1 MYKIILL
8 NLKPNSGFYSSE
20 VLIDVWINCCYF
32 CRHNTVVMMEMQ
44 DTINELQRE
53 LTALG
58 KAAGQDRPS
67 SEGAGQQV
75 SQFFYHSFIS

>member
-1 MYKIILL
+1 MYELFVAI
-8 NLKPNSGFYSSE
+8 F
-20 VLIDVWINCCYF
+20 
-32 CRHNTVVMMEMQ
+32 RHNTVVMMEMQ

-75 SQFFYHSFIS
+75 SQFFSH